1 MEIGYCF
8 DCNELNYAI
17 TNNNGVYERANMSNN
32 HVGHNQHVFGRPAD
46 YCAPICNVLTK
57 LQATLPISHNEII
70 LFKLA
75 IDLGALDQ
83 YDPRLDDKPNILQ
96 EAEEKQLSLFEMEEL
111 KAE

>member
-17 TNNNGVYERANMSNN
+17 TNNNGVYERANMSSN
-32 HVGHNQHVFGRPAD
+32 HVGHNQHVFGKPSD

-57 LQATLPISHNEII
+57 LQATLPISHNEMI

-75 IDLGALDQ
+75 IDLGALDE
-83 YDPRLDDKPNILQ
+83 YAPKEKIDH
-96 EAEEKQLSLFEMEEL
+96 EEEKQMSLFAMEEL